1 MKNYYI
7 SEGVKALFSIYFKDQ
22 TEENFIKALNEFA
35 KESQINSQ
43 EIKDK
48 SFREFKEAISKLP
61 TIDLLNTRFDKLEY
75 SIGAKLDKLEYSI
88 GAKLDKLEY
97 SIGAKLDKLE
107 YSIGAKLDKLEYSI
121 GAKLDKLEYS
131 IGAKLD
137 KLEYSIGAKLDKPE
151 YSIGAKLDKP
161 EDSVCAKL
169 YKLENKLDSF
179 KREVRTYVIILAA
192 LMFILQPTIFDL
204 ILSIFKS
211 FLRQ

>member
-1 MKNYYI
+1 
-7 SEGVKALFSIYFKDQ
+7 
-22 TEENFIKALNEFA
+22 
-35 KESQINSQ
+35 
-43 EIKDK
+43 

-75 SIGAKLDKLEYSI
+75 SV
-88 GAKLDKLEY
+88 
-97 SIGAKLDKLE
+97 
-107 YSIGAKLDKLEYSI
+107 
-121 GAKLDKLEYS
+121 
-131 IGAKLD
+131 
-137 KLEYSIGAKLDKPE
+137 
-151 YSIGAKLDKP
+151 GAKLDKP

-169 YKLENKLDSF
+169 DKLENKLDSF

>member
-75 SIGAKLDKLEYSI
+75 S
-88 GAKLDKLEY
+88 
-97 SIGAKLDKLE
+97 
-107 YSIGAKLDKLEYSI
+107 
-121 GAKLDKLEYS
+121 
-131 IGAKLD
+131 
-137 KLEYSIGAKLDKPE
+137 
-151 YSIGAKLDKP
+151 
-161 EDSVCAKL
+161 VCAKL
-169 YKLENKLDSF
+169 DKLENKLDSF
-179 KREVRTYVIILAA
+179 KREVRTYVIILAT

>member
-1 MKNYYI
+1 YYI

-61 TIDLLNTRFDKLEY
+61 TIDLLNARFDKLEY
-75 SIGAKLDKLEYSI
+75 SVGAKLD
-88 GAKLDKLEY
+88 
-97 SIGAKLDKLE
+97 
-107 YSIGAKLDKLEYSI
+107 
-121 GAKLDKLEYS
+121 
-131 IGAKLD
+131 
-137 KLEYSIGAKLDKPE
+137 
-151 YSIGAKLDKP
+151 
-161 EDSVCAKL
+161 
-169 YKLENKLDSF
+169 KLENKLDSF

>member
-1 MKNYYI
+1 KNYYI
-7 SEGVKALFSIYFKDQ
+7 SEGVKALFSVYFKDQ
-22 TEENFIKALNEFA
+22 TEENFIKALNEIA

-61 TIDLLNTRFDKLEY
+61 TIDLLNTRFDKLE
-75 SIGAKLDKLEYSI
+75 D
-88 GAKLDKLEY
+88 
-97 SIGAKLDKLE
+97 
-107 YSIGAKLDKLEYSI
+107 
-121 GAKLDKLEYS
+121 
-131 IGAKLD
+131 
-137 KLEYSIGAKLDKPE
+137 
-151 YSIGAKLDKP
+151 SIGAKLDKP

-169 YKLENKLDSF
+169 DKLEDSVCAKLDKLEDSVCAKLDKLENKLDSF

>member
-1 MKNYYI
+1 
-7 SEGVKALFSIYFKDQ
+7 SIYFKDQ

-75 SIGAKLDKLEYSI
+75 SVCAKLDKLEYSVC
-88 GAKLDKLEY
+88 
-97 SIGAKLDKLE
+97 
-107 YSIGAKLDKLEYSI
+107 
-121 GAKLDKLEYS
+121 
-131 IGAKLD
+131 
-137 KLEYSIGAKLDKPE
+137 AKLDKP
-151 YSIGAKLDKP
+151 
-161 EDSVCAKL
+161 
-169 YKLENKLDSF
+169 ENKLDSF

>member
-1 MKNYYI
+1 
-7 SEGVKALFSIYFKDQ
+7 
-22 TEENFIKALNEFA
+22 
-35 KESQINSQ
+35 SQINSQ

-75 SIGAKLDKLEYSI
+75 SV
-88 GAKLDKLEY
+88 
-97 SIGAKLDKLE
+97 
-107 YSIGAKLDKLEYSI
+107 
-121 GAKLDKLEYS
+121 
-131 IGAKLD
+131 
-137 KLEYSIGAKLDKPE
+137 
-151 YSIGAKLDKP
+151 GAKLDKP

-169 YKLENKLDSF
+169 DKLENKLDSF

>member
-75 SIGAKLDKLEYSI
+75 SIGAKLDK
-88 GAKLDKLEY
+88 
-97 SIGAKLDKLE
+97 
-107 YSIGAKLDKLEYSI
+107 
-121 GAKLDKLEYS
+121 
-131 IGAKLD
+131 
-137 KLEYSIGAKLDKPE
+137 
-151 YSIGAKLDKP
+151 P

-169 YKLENKLDSF
+169 DKLENKLDSF
-179 KREVRTYVIILAA
+179 KREVRTYVIILAT

>member
-1 MKNYYI
+1 
-7 SEGVKALFSIYFKDQ
+7 DQ
-22 TEENFIKALNEFA
+22 TEENFIKALNEIA

-61 TIDLLNTRFDKLEY
+61 TIDLLNTRFDKLE
-75 SIGAKLDKLEYSI
+75 D
-88 GAKLDKLEY
+88 
-97 SIGAKLDKLE
+97 
-107 YSIGAKLDKLEYSI
+107 
-121 GAKLDKLEYS
+121 
-131 IGAKLD
+131 
-137 KLEYSIGAKLDKPE
+137 
-151 YSIGAKLDKP
+151 SIGAKLDKP

-169 YKLENKLDSF
+169 DKLEDSVCAKLDKLEDSVCAKLDKLENKLDSF

>member
-1 MKNYYI
+1 
-7 SEGVKALFSIYFKDQ
+7 LFSIYFKDQ

-75 SIGAKLDKLEYSI
+75 SVC
-88 GAKLDKLEY
+88 
-97 SIGAKLDKLE
+97 
-107 YSIGAKLDKLEYSI
+107 
-121 GAKLDKLEYS
+121 
-131 IGAKLD
+131 
-137 KLEYSIGAKLDKPE
+137 
-151 YSIGAKLDKP
+151 AKLDKP

-169 YKLENKLDSF
+169 DKLENKLDSF

>member
-75 SIGAKLDKLEYSI
+75 SVC
-88 GAKLDKLEY
+88 
-97 SIGAKLDKLE
+97 
-107 YSIGAKLDKLEYSI
+107 
-121 GAKLDKLEYS
+121 
-131 IGAKLD
+131 
-137 KLEYSIGAKLDKPE
+137 
-151 YSIGAKLDKP
+151 AKLDKP

-169 YKLENKLDSF
+169 DKLEDSVCAKLDKLENKLDSF

>member
-1 MKNYYI
+1 
-7 SEGVKALFSIYFKDQ
+7 LFSIYFKDQ

-75 SIGAKLDKLEYSI
+75 SVC
-88 GAKLDKLEY
+88 
-97 SIGAKLDKLE
+97 
-107 YSIGAKLDKLEYSI
+107 
-121 GAKLDKLEYS
+121 
-131 IGAKLD
+131 
-137 KLEYSIGAKLDKPE
+137 
-151 YSIGAKLDKP
+151 AKLDKP

-169 YKLENKLDSF
+169 DKPEDSVCAKLDKLENKLDSF

>member
-1 MKNYYI
+1 YI

-75 SIGAKLDKLEYSI
+75 SVC
-88 GAKLDKLEY
+88 
-97 SIGAKLDKLE
+97 
-107 YSIGAKLDKLEYSI
+107 
-121 GAKLDKLEYS
+121 
-131 IGAKLD
+131 
-137 KLEYSIGAKLDKPE
+137 AKLDKPE
-151 YSIGAKLDKP
+151 YSVCAKLDKP

-169 YKLENKLDSF
+169 DKPEDSVCAKLDKLENKLDSF

>member
-88 GAKLDKLEY
+88 GAKLDKLEN
-97 SIGAKLDKLE
+97 
-107 YSIGAKLDKLEYSI
+107 
-121 GAKLDKLEYS
+121 
-131 IGAKLD
+131 
-137 KLEYSIGAKLDKPE
+137 
-151 YSIGAKLDKP
+151 
-161 EDSVCAKL
+161 SVD
-169 YKLENKLDSF
+169 KLENKLDSF

>member
-7 SEGVKALFSIYFKDQ
+7 SEGVKALFSVYFKDQ

-107 YSIGAKLDKLEYSI
+107 YSIGAKLDKLE
-121 GAKLDKLEYS
+121 
-131 IGAKLD
+131 
-137 KLEYSIGAKLDKPE
+137 
-151 YSIGAKLDKP
+151 
-161 EDSVCAKL
+161 
-169 YKLENKLDSF
+169 NKLDSF

>member
-7 SEGVKALFSIYFKDQ
+7 SEGVKALFSVYFKDQ
-22 TEENFIKALNEFA
+22 TGENFIKALNEFA

-61 TIDLLNTRFDKLEY
+61 TIDLLNTRFDK
-75 SIGAKLDKLEYSI
+75 
-88 GAKLDKLEY
+88 
-97 SIGAKLDKLE
+97 
-107 YSIGAKLDKLEYSI
+107 
-121 GAKLDKLEYS
+121 
-131 IGAKLD
+131 
-137 KLEYSIGAKLDKPE
+137 
-151 YSIGAKLDKP
+151 P

-169 YKLENKLDSF
+169 DKLENKLDSF

>member
-1 MKNYYI
+1 KNYYL
-7 SEGVKALFSIYFKDQ
+7 SEGVKALFSVYFKDQ

-61 TIDLLNTRFDKLEY
+61 TIDLLNTRFDKPED
-75 SIGAKLDKLEYSI
+75 SVCAKLDKLEYSI
-88 GAKLDKLEY
+88 GAKLD
-97 SIGAKLDKLE
+97 
-107 YSIGAKLDKLEYSI
+107 
-121 GAKLDKLEYS
+121 
-131 IGAKLD
+131 
-137 KLEYSIGAKLDKPE
+137 
-151 YSIGAKLDKP
+151 
-161 EDSVCAKL
+161 
-169 YKLENKLDSF
+169 KLENKLDSF

>member
-61 TIDLLNTRFDKLEY
+61 TIDLLNTRFDKLENSVDKLEY
-75 SIGAKLDKLEYSI
+75 SVGAKLDKLEYSVGAKLDKLEDSVDKLEYSI

-107 YSIGAKLDKLEYSI
+107 N
-121 GAKLDKLEYS
+121 
-131 IGAKLD
+131 
-137 KLEYSIGAKLDKPE
+137 
-151 YSIGAKLDKP
+151 
-161 EDSVCAKL
+161 SVD
-169 YKLENKLDSF
+169 KLENKLDSF
-179 KREVRTYVIILAA
+179 KREVRTYVIILAV

>member
-1 MKNYYI
+1 YYI

-75 SIGAKLDKLEYSI
+75 SVCAKLDKL
-88 GAKLDKLEY
+88 
-97 SIGAKLDKLE
+97 
-107 YSIGAKLDKLEYSI
+107 
-121 GAKLDKLEYS
+121 
-131 IGAKLD
+131 
-137 KLEYSIGAKLDKPE
+137 
-151 YSIGAKLDKP
+151 

-169 YKLENKLDSF
+169 DKLENKLDSF

>member
-22 TEENFIKALNEFA
+22 TEENFIKALNEFT

-61 TIDLLNTRFDKLEY
+61 TIDLLNTRFDKLED
-75 SIGAKLDKLEYSI
+75 SVDKLENSVGAKLDKLE
-88 GAKLDKLEY
+88 
-97 SIGAKLDKLE
+97 
-107 YSIGAKLDKLEYSI
+107 
-121 GAKLDKLEYS
+121 
-131 IGAKLD
+131 
-137 KLEYSIGAKLDKPE
+137 
-151 YSIGAKLDKP
+151 
-161 EDSVCAKL
+161 
-169 YKLENKLDSF
+169 NKLDNF

>member
-1 MKNYYI
+1 
-7 SEGVKALFSIYFKDQ
+7 
-22 TEENFIKALNEFA
+22 EENFIKALNEFA

-75 SIGAKLDKLEYSI
+75 SVCAKLDKLEDSVC
-88 GAKLDKLEY
+88 
-97 SIGAKLDKLE
+97 
-107 YSIGAKLDKLEYSI
+107 
-121 GAKLDKLEYS
+121 
-131 IGAKLD
+131 
-137 KLEYSIGAKLDKPE
+137 
-151 YSIGAKLDKP
+151 AKLDKP

-169 YKLENKLDSF
+169 DKLENKLDSF

>member
-1 MKNYYI
+1 
-7 SEGVKALFSIYFKDQ
+7 
-22 TEENFIKALNEFA
+22 A

-75 SIGAKLDKLEYSI
+75 SVCAKLDKLEYS
-88 GAKLDKLEY
+88 
-97 SIGAKLDKLE
+97 
-107 YSIGAKLDKLEYSI
+107 
-121 GAKLDKLEYS
+121 
-131 IGAKLD
+131 
-137 KLEYSIGAKLDKPE
+137 
-151 YSIGAKLDKP
+151 
-161 EDSVCAKL
+161 VCAKL
-169 YKLENKLDSF
+169 DKLENKLDSF

>member
-1 MKNYYI
+1 YYI
-7 SEGVKALFSIYFKDQ
+7 SEGVKALFSVYFKDQ

-61 TIDLLNTRFDKLEY
+61 TIDLLNTRFDK
-75 SIGAKLDKLEYSI
+75 
-88 GAKLDKLEY
+88 
-97 SIGAKLDKLE
+97 
-107 YSIGAKLDKLEYSI
+107 
-121 GAKLDKLEYS
+121 
-131 IGAKLD
+131 
-137 KLEYSIGAKLDKPE
+137 
-151 YSIGAKLDKP
+151 P

-169 YKLENKLDSF
+169 DKLENKLDSF

>member
-1 MKNYYI
+1 
-7 SEGVKALFSIYFKDQ
+7 
-22 TEENFIKALNEFA
+22 LNEFA

-75 SIGAKLDKLEYSI
+75 SVC
-88 GAKLDKLEY
+88 
-97 SIGAKLDKLE
+97 
-107 YSIGAKLDKLEYSI
+107 
-121 GAKLDKLEYS
+121 
-131 IGAKLD
+131 
-137 KLEYSIGAKLDKPE
+137 
-151 YSIGAKLDKP
+151 AKLDKP

-169 YKLENKLDSF
+169 DKLENKLDSF